1 MIRFWRLAFRNLGR
15 NRKRNLATGSAI
27 AFGFAGILL
36 LAAYTHR
43 ATNYL
48 RVYTIYVVHTGH
60 LAVFAK
66 DGFEKFNINPA
77 KYSLSPAAQAAI
89 EQALRS
95 MPGVERFEKQ
105 IRGQGLVGNGCISF
119 PFLAQGYEPEVDRSL
134 REHPQVREWMPKFK
148 YLLQGKSLWS
158 YGEEAGAILLSRG
171 LSAALGKTRTLDQIE
186 PGAPMA
192 LPDCQA
198 ASAEKKA
205 QAARDA
211 NVQLLS
217 GAWAGN
223 LSAVDGEV
231 AGVFTTGVAESDN
244 SGIVAGVP
252 LLQKLFDTDRVTQYA
267 VWLKD
272 QDQLP
277 LARAELEA
285 KLAGVEGGTE
295 VLSWDEERLSPY
307 YVGTVDFLNTLILAG
322 GLVLATIIALS
333 VLNSATM
340 TILERSQEIGM
351 YRSMGFRRSHIRQL
365 YVQESLLLSLL
376 SLLAGTAIGLSSIHF
391 VNSAEI
397 LYHPPGVAGGLLL
410 VLILPWKHAVLSGSL
425 ILFLVA
431 LATWLAVSN
440 RLRTRPADLLGGTL
454 R

>member
-1 MIRFWRLAFRNLGR
+1 MIHFWLLAFRNLGR

-36 LAAYTHR
+36 LASYTYR

-48 RVYTIYVVHTGH
+48 RVYTVYVVHTGH
-60 LAVFAK
+60 LAVFAQ
-66 DGFEKFNINPA
+66 DGFEKFNVNPGR
-77 KYSLSPAAQAAI
+77 YSLAPAAQARI
-89 EQALRS
+89 EEALRS

-105 IRGQGLVGNGCISF
+105 IRGQGLVGNGCVSY
-119 PFLAQGYEPEVDRSL
+119 PFVAQGYEPAVDKEL
-134 REHPQVREWMPKFK
+134 RDHPQVRQWMPRFK
-148 YLLQGKSLWS
+148 YLLQGQGLWAH
-158 YGEEAGAILLSRG
+158 GEETGAILLSKG
-171 LSAALGKTRTLDQIE
+171 LSLALGKTRMLGELD
-186 PGAPMA
+186 PGAGVS
-192 LPDCQA
+192 LPDC
-198 ASAEKKA
+198 SAKGAEAKA

-231 AGVFTTGVAESDN
+231 AGVYTTGVQESDN
-244 SGIVAGVP
+244 SGLVASVG
-252 LLQKLFDTDRVTQYA
+252 LLQKLFDTDRITQYA

-272 QDQLP
+272 PRQVP
-277 LARAELEA
+277 LAQRELEE
-285 KLAGVEGGTE
+285 KLAGVEGGVE
-295 VLSWDEERLSPY
+295 VIRWDEERLSPY

-322 GLVLATIIALS
+322 GLVLATIITLS

-351 YRSMGFRRSHIRQL
+351 YRSMGFRRSHIRLL
-365 YVQESLLLSLL
+365 YVQESLLLSFV
-376 SLLAGTAIGLSSIHF
+376 SLLAGAAIGLGAIHA
-391 VNSAEI
+391 VNAAEV
-397 LYHPPGVAGGLLL
+397 LYHPPGVAGGLYL
-410 VLILPWKHAVLSGSL
+410 VLILPWQNPVLTGAL
-425 ILFLVA
+425 ILALVS

-440 RLRTRPADLLGGTL
+440 RLRSRPADLLGGTL